1 MPRRWDDDER
11 GHGISDAAQLLPG
24 ARELVAAFSQS
35 GWVAEQPEIHLRPHV
50 EAWCQRDE
58 RLALIEDN
66 IDDTGAYIL
75 GLEWRGANRSVGEAR
90 AAVFS
95 LIGSFAESAT
105 YVRQLRVN
113 GDRSTIKLRFE
124 VGTGELAPDA
134 RFAPHGHVVVIDV
147 AGVL

>member
-24 ARELVAAFSQS
+24 AGELVAAFSQS
-35 GWVAEQPEIHLRPHV
+35 DWVAEQPEIHLRPHV
-50 EAWCQRDE
+50 EAWCQRDK